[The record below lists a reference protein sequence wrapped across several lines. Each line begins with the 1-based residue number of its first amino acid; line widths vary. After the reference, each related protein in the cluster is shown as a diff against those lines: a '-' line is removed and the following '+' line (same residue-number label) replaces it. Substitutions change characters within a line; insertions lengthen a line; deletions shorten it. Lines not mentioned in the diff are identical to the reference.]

1 MPEFDKPFDFTAPS
15 MMQNKDSTPV
25 PTFDLDPDF

>member
-1 MPEFDKPFDFTAPS
+1 MPEFDKPFDFTVPNV
-15 MMQNKDSTPV
+15 QKDSTPV